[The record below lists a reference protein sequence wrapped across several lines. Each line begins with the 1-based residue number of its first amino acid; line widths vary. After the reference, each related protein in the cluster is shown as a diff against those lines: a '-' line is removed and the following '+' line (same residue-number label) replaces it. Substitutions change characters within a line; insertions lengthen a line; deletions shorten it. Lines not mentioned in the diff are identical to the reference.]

1 MKSIVFLLFMLVI
14 SIVAYI
20 NQDDVVDFLVG
31 PKKGQ
36 ELIIED
42 KQAMYGNEYREEKA
56 EDEADNYLD
65 FQDSRSLDDDFN
77 INPKDENLKDSDI
90 EDSNSRDNQI
100 IENILGFT
108 SYESNKLK
116 LTTYE
121 KFGFEEVESSL
132 IKILSEDIQVGEIT
146 IIEDV
151 KEAKINGYFKNQSF
165 NLIQDANKQGVYPE
179 SFDQSFFEESIKLA
193 GFKGLK
199 KFDYYLMK
207 KDSQILIFKLES
219 SSNLE
224 NFEKVIISS
233 ARLK

>member
-1 MKSIVFLLFMLVI
+1 MKSIVFLLLILVI

-31 PKKGQ
+31 PKRGQ

-42 KQAMYGNEYREEKA
+42 KQAMYGDDYKKEKTEEA
-56 EDEADNYLD
+56 ENYLD

-77 INPKDENLKDSDI
+77 INTHDDNLKDSDI
-90 EDSNSRDNQI
+90 EDSSNRDNQI
-100 IENILGFT
+100 IENILGFK

-151 KEAKINGYFKNQSF
+151 KEEKINDYFKKQPF
-165 NLIQDANKQGVYPE
+165 NLIQDADKQGVYPE
-179 SFDQSFFEESIKLA
+179 SFEQSFFEESIKLV